1 MEKDMSRSQFEAARA
16 RIEQDVERAR
26 KAGDIARLQAAAAEQ
41 AAFFSAYYRHA
52 TGAD

>member
-1 MEKDMSRSQFEAARA
+1 MENEMSRSQFEAARA

-26 KAGDIARLQAAAAEQ
+26 KTGDIARLQAAAAEQ
-41 AAFFSAYYRHA
+41 AALFSTYYGHP